1 MNFITID
8 RVLSLVAKLDPVIYH
23 KSSCITCKRALS
35 EIERLKIDIQ
45 KRDFFKEP
53 FTESELKKIISLSG
67 KTAQEILRKRD
78 KMYKEL
84 ELESKKLTDNQ
95 IIKLMTEYPGLI
107 QRPIVIKKNKVFI
120 GKIDVKNLK

>member
-107 QRPIVIKKNKVFI
+107 QRPIIIKKNKVFI

>member
-1 MNFITID
+1 M
-8 RVLSLVAKLDPVIYH
+8 VAKLDPVIYH

-67 KTAQEILRKRD
+67 KSPSEILRKRD

-84 ELESKKLTDNQ
+84 EIEFKNPTDNQ
-95 IIKLMTEYPGLI
+95 IIKLMTKYPGLI
-107 QRPIVIKKNKVFI
+107 QRPIIIKKNKVLI
-120 GKIDVKNLK
+120 GKTDVKNLK